1 LLEGQ
6 KIAFFIRNGKTIG
19 AGSELRITENQYVE
33 ISKMIANLRAF
44 ITKQ

>member
-1 LLEGQ
+1 VQIE
-6 KIAFFIRNGKTIG
+6 ANANPENGKTIG